1 MNVFVVE
8 DSAAVRRLMVRRL
21 VGLAEIQVVG
31 EAAGE
36 VEALSKIEG
45 LDPDVVLLDFSLA
58 AGGSGFHVLKQLR
71 LTGYLGKILMVSS
84 QEAYSEACVQAGAD
98 GFYDKASGLE
108 TLFDDLSSLAHRRL
122 PPDTRLA
129 STWHDPMTV

>member
-8 DSAAVRRLMVRRL
+8 DCAAVRCLMIQRL
-21 VGLAEIQVVG
+21 VSLAEIRVVG

-36 VEALSKIEG
+36 VDALSMIERLG
-45 LDPDVVLLDFSLA
+45 PDVVLLDFCLA

-71 LTGYLGKILMVSS
+71 RGGYQGRILMVSG
-84 QEAYSEACVQAGAD
+84 EDAYAEPCVQAGAD

-108 TLFDDLSSLAHRRL
+108 TLFDDLSDLVHSPQPRACEALA
-122 PPDTRLA
+122 A
-129 STWHDPMTV
+129 